1 MLVSPLLRITRL
13 APVFAACLF
22 AQAPQ
27 PPGAQGLPPR
37 VAPGDYQAQAK
48 AGAVTIAADFVRHSV
63 PTASGPLTS
72 DGYVAVELGLYG
84 PADARMTISMDDF
97 SLRINGKKAALPAQP
112 FGLVVPTLKDPE
124 WIPPEQPEKSKS
136 KGGITGGGGGGGGG
150 QQDSGPPPEVK
161 IPIEVQRAMAQ
172 RTQKAALP
180 LGDRAL
186 PQAGVIFFQYRGKAQ
201 GIDSVELLYS
211 GSAGKA
217 TLKLQP

>member
-1 MLVSPLLRITRL
+1 MQPSPLLRSFVRVATG
-13 APVFAACLF
+13 FAAVLCLS
-22 AQAPQ
+22 
-27 PPGAQGLPPR
+27 AQGMPPR
-37 VAPGDYQAQAK
+37 AAPTDYQAQTK
-48 AGAVTIAADFVRHSV
+48 AGNVTIAADFVRHSV
-63 PTASGPLTS
+63 PTASGPLST
-72 DGYVAVELGLYG
+72 DAYVSVELGLYG
-84 PADARMTISMDDF
+84 PPEARMQISLDDF
-97 SLRINGKKAALPAQP
+97 SLRINGKKALPTQP

-124 WIPPEQPEKSKS
+124 WIPPEAAAPQQKS
-136 KGGITGGGGGGGGG
+136 KGGITGGGGGGGG
-150 QQDSGPPPEVK
+150 QQADSGPPPEVK

-201 GIDSVELLYS
+201 GIDSVELIYS

>member
-1 MLVSPLLRITRL
+1 MFPSSLLRIARL
-13 APVFAACLF
+13 APAFAACLF

-37 VAPGDYQAQAK
+37 VGPGDYQAQTK
-48 AGAVTIAADFVRHSV
+48 AGNVTIAADFVRHSV

-84 PADARMTISMDDF
+84 PPDARMTISLDDF
-97 SLRINGKKAALPAQP
+97 SLRINGKKAPLPAQP

-124 WIPPEQPEKSKS
+124 WIPPEAAEKPKS
-136 KGGITGGGGGGGGG
+136 KGGITGGGGGGG

-201 GIDSVELLYS
+201 GIESVELLYS

>member
-1 MLVSPLLRITRL
+1 MQPSPLLRTSIRV
-13 APVFAACLF
+13 AAGFAAVLCLS
-22 AQAPQ
+22 
-27 PPGAQGLPPR
+27 AQGLPPR
-37 VAPGDYQAQAK
+37 AAPTDYQAQIK

-63 PTASGPLTS
+63 PTALGPLS
-72 DGYVAVELGLYG
+72 SEGYVSVELGLYG
-84 PADARMTISMDDF
+84 PPEARMQLSLDDF
-97 SLRINGKKAALPAQP
+97 SLRINGKKSALPAQQ

-124 WIPPEQPEKSKS
+124 WVPPEAAAPAKS
-136 KGGITGGGGGGGGG
+136 KGGITGGGGGGGGQ
-150 QQDSGPPPEVK
+150 QQDSGPPPEPK

-186 PQAGVIFFQYRGKAQ
+186 PQAGVIFFQYRGKEKS
-201 GIDSVELLYS
+201 IESVELIYS